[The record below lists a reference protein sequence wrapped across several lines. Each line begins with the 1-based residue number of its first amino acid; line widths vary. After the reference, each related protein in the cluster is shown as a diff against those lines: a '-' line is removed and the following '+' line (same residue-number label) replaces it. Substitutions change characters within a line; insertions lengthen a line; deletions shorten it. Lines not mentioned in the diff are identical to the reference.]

1 MSEFFGNITAGM
13 TLYADANMQGK
24 LIKLNSDAEVYSL
37 KYNAFIGNYT
47 SGSNIMLSGL
57 YNGNFCQSVDED
69 GIFDFVDLSN
79 NNYTVINRVSY
90 NQTQANKVVK
100 QALTD
105 DYYIMKNLLI
115 LSSPVAWNKLNT
127 NERDIV
133 HYLYRRLSVRQAYYN
148 NDNTCLYQ
156 KQVANIPSSQAF
168 DILYNYKPSNTRP
181 VGVVL
186 TTVAINVT
194 AIVIAAL
201 VTAAL
206 TTCAVLV
213 YKYWGKESSEDRAL
227 SDKTVKLLKDKGLS
241 DSEIEQIV
249 RETNGAV
256 TKAEIKA
263 KLSAGFGIAKI
274 ALIGVGAFFTYKAVK
289 SLLHKKKSKKD
300 VKEIKKQLPK
310 KNKK

>member
-13 TLYADANMQGK
+13 TLYADANLQGK
-24 LIKLNSDAEVYSL
+24 LIRLNSNTDFYSV
-37 KYNAFIGNYT
+37 KYNNYGT
-47 SGSNIMLSGL
+47 LEAGSTIMLTGL
-57 YNGNFCQSVDED
+57 YNSNAYQTEYDIDNFV
-69 GIFDFVDLSN
+69 FLN
-79 NNYTVINRVSY
+79 NNYTVIGSKTY
-90 NQTQANKVVK
+90 TQAEANKVVK

-105 DYYIMKNLLI
+105 DYYIMKNLLF
-115 LSSPVAWNKLNT
+115 LSSPVVWNKLTT

-148 NDNTCLYQ
+148 SDNTCLYQ
-156 KQVANIPSSQAF
+156 KQEANIPSSQAF
-168 DILYNYKPSNTRP
+168 NILYNYKPSNTRP
-181 VGVVL
+181 VGIVM

-227 SDKTVKLLKDKGLS
+227 SDKTLKLLKDKGLT

-310 KNKK
+310 KK

>member
-13 TLYADANMQGK
+13 TLYAAANLQGK
-24 LIKLNSDAEVYSL
+24 LIRLNSNTEFYSV
-37 KYNAFIGNYT
+37 KYNNYGT
-47 SGSNIMLSGL
+47 LEAGSTIMLTGL
-57 YNGNFCQSVDED
+57 YNSTAYQTEYDIDNFVFLND
-69 GIFDFVDLSN
+69 
-79 NNYTVINRVSY
+79 NYTVIRSKTY
-90 NQTQANKVVK
+90 TQAEANKVVK

-115 LSSPVAWNKLNT
+115 LSSPVVWNKLTT

-148 NDNTCLYQ
+148 SDNTCLYQ

-181 VGVVL
+181 VGIVM

-194 AIVIAAL
+194 VIVIAAL